1 MMTNIEIAVAGM
13 IQVAV
18 NFAPVVAVVIFCLV
32 AERTKR
38 GAR

>member
-13 IQVAV
+13 IQIVV
-18 NFAPVVAVVIFCLV
+18 NFAPVVAVVVVCLV
-32 AERTKR
+32 AERSER